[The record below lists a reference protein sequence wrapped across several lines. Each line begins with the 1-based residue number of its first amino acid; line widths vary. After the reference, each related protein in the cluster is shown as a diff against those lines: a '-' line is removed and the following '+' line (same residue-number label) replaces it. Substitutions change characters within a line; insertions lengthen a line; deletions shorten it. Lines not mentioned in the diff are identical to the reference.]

1 MQFLVTY
8 RNLALAAAALSCM
21 SLVDAHSWVERTMVI
36 ANNGT
41 FVGAPGYSRGNVL
54 RTNPSFN
61 DGAMTNLLPSN
72 GSPAGN
78 KIQDSDPIC
87 KSTQQQQTQTDG
99 SPRLKVE
106 AGGMVA
112 ILYQEN
118 GHVTF
123 PDRPPG
129 KAPGSGMV
137 YVYGTSDPKP
147 DDKFNAIYGQWN
159 ADGSGGDKRGKLLTN
174 QTFDD
179 GQCYQVNGGPVS
191 TERQAKFKKPSD
203 ALMGGDLW
211 CQTDIKL
218 PTDLPTGKP
227 YAIYWIWN
235 WDTQKGTAGLPNGL
249 IERYTNCMDFDIVA
263 GNNARDLAG
272 ASYIDGQPLNN
283 AAVAS
288 KFKAMVGSA
297 SNGNSQGS
305 QSSSAPQQNNAQA
318 PATSAQSPQPSSSQ
332 GSTVPPAKST
342 AAPSPSPI
350 MTTFVVTLT
359 RTMDP
364 PVSSTPAAA
373 SVKARDLAKHKRLAR
388 AHAARGPSYNE
399 AESIVEEAVAASVTK
414 TANSAKFRR

>member
-1 MQFLVTY
+1 MHCSVAY
-8 RNLALAAAALSCM
+8 RTFALAATALSCT
-21 SLVDAHSWVERTMVI
+21 SLVSAHSWTERTMVI

-54 RTNPSFN
+54 RTNPSFS
-61 DGAMTNLLPSN
+61 DVAMTNLIPPN

-78 KIQDSDPIC
+78 KIQDTDPIC

-99 SPRLKVE
+99 SPRLQVA

-129 KAPGSGMV
+129 KASGSGMV

-191 TERQAKFKKPSD
+191 TDRQAKFKKPND

-218 PTDLPTGKP
+218 PTDIPTGKP
-227 YAIYWIWN
+227 YTVYWVWN
-235 WDTQKGTAGLPNGL
+235 WDTQKGTPGLPDGL
-249 IERYTNCMDFDIVA
+249 NERYTNCMDFDIVA
-263 GNNARDLAG
+263 GNKARDLAG

-288 KFKAMVGSA
+288 KFKAMVGSG
-297 SNGNSQGS
+297 SSGNSQAPSSNAPAPTTSAQS
-305 QSSSAPQQNNAQA
+305 QPSSAQA
-318 PATSAQSPQPSSSQ
+318 PAK
-332 GSTVPPAKST
+332 STV
-342 AAPSPSPI
+342 APSPTPI

-364 PVSSTPAAA
+364 PASSTPATA
-373 SVKARDLAKHKRLAR
+373 SVKARDLAKHKRLVH
-388 AHAARGPSYNE
+388 AHAARNRDPSYSE
-399 AESIVEEAVAASVTK
+399 AEAIAEEVVGASGTK
-414 TANSAKFRR
+414 TATSAKFRR